1 MIETVRS
8 FSAQLPVSFKTV
20 DLVFGVTV
28 IANEASR
35 FQCVDEL
42 LGFKVRAAQQLT
54 HGVSKLSLAFDVS
67 RWLQAC
73 KALGEA

>member
-1 MIETVRS
+1 MS
-8 FSAQLPVSFKTV
+8 GQLPVPFKTV

-54 HGVSKLSLAFDVS
+54 HGASKLSFAFDVS
-67 RWLQAC
+67 RRLQAC